1 MKAER
6 NSELYTLIL
15 IFLSS
20 FSYLALPIDHFLKSR
35 NPWDIIEYIYLFF
48 YIDFL
53 QFDEYVVYREKKVRL
68 GTTLQGWSGNCKHT
82 YFVWL
87 VSNLAQRAQ
96 PSENKIL
103 HKCFTIFTQLESII
117 KSLKIALLS
126 WKKVFSGSPP
136 LFKAPNPRPSL
147 PPLFK
152 IFLSP
157 PLFSIPPP
165 FKVF

>member
-1 MKAER
+1 M
-6 NSELYTLIL
+6 
-15 IFLSS
+15 
-20 FSYLALPIDHFLKSR
+20 
-35 NPWDIIEYIYLFF
+35 
-48 YIDFL
+48 

-136 LFKAPNPRPSL
+136 FLRHPTLDPACPPFSKSFFPLPSFLFHPLLRYFRQFPHPHAVPYCPNPTNQ
-147 PPLFK
+147 
-152 IFLSP
+152 LS
-157 PLFSIPPP
+157 F
-165 FKVF
+165 V